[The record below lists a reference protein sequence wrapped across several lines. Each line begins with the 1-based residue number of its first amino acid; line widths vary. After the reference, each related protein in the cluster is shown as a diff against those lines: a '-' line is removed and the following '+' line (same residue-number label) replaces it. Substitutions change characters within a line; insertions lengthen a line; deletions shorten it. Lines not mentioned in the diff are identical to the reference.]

1 MTACMRIVFKSM
13 YGAGMG
19 LLQIR
24 DVPEQTRRSL
34 KARAAARG
42 QSLNAFLLD
51 LLDQEIARPTRAEVL
66 QRAAERAERAT
77 ASAVTV
83 LGGAREERDDRVTRD
98 GA

>member
-13 YGAGMG
+13 YGADMG

-66 QRAAERAERAT
+66 QRAAERVERAT

-83 LGGAREERDDRVTRD
+83 LGGAREERDDRVTRG

>member
-1 MTACMRIVFKSM
+1 
-13 YGAGMG
+13 MG

-24 DVPEQTRRSL
+24 DVPDQVRRSL

-51 LLDQEIARPTRAEVL
+51 LVAQEVAVPTRAEVL

-77 ASAVTV
+77 ASAVTG
-83 LGGAREERDDRVTRD
+83 LDEARDERDDRVTRD
-98 GA
+98 GG